1 MTHFTFQ
8 ELLNPSR
15 HRISELARQYEN
27 EEDSG
32 INIEIAKQ
40 ILHEEDKFDKQRF
53 REKIKEK
60 HKEEKRK
67 LKASK
72 KIADKND
79 QDETEDN
86 INNNTSDDEYS
97 GPDLSWLPDPDKIYG
112 KQEENYPETQESEE
126 ESNIHRFAFSRIL
139 NIIVQKYLQKYI
151 CFIFN
156 IIFIFGNHIF
166 YHLQT
171 I

>member
-1 MTHFTFQ
+1 MNTIVTHFTLQ
-8 ELLNPSR
+8 ELLNPSK
-15 HRISELARQYEN
+15 HKISELARQYEN

-60 HKEEKRK
+60 HKEKKRK

-72 KIADKND
+72 KIVDKND

-86 INNNTSDDEYS
+86 VSNYTSDDEYN
-97 GPDLSWLPDPDKIYG
+97 GPDLSWLPDPDEI
-112 KQEENYPETQESEE
+112 
-126 ESNIHRFAFSRIL
+126 
-139 NIIVQKYLQKYI
+139 
-151 CFIFN
+151 
-156 IIFIFGNHIF
+156 
-166 YHLQT
+166 
-171 I
+171 